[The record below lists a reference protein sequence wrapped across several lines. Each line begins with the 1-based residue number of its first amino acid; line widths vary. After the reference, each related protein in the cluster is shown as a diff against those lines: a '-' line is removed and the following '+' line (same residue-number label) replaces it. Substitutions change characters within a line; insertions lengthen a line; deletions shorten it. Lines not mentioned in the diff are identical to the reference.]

1 MKDSPESEKTPAA
14 TSSRRAEAEVASLLS
29 DVGIRV
35 RAARAARGMTRRIL
49 ARDSGVSERYL
60 AQLEGESGNPSLA
73 VLARVAAAMDL
84 SPESLIRERPTD
96 DTPGDLRTIQRLL
109 DRLGTLD
116 LERAREMLEARFGQG
131 TAAKAGRI
139 ALIGLR
145 GAGKSTLG
153 KRLAT
158 HLGCSFVEL
167 NRAIEAEYGASIGE
181 LLALSGQPAL
191 RRYERR
197 CLEKILNAEDRV
209 VISTGGGI
217 VANEETYDDLLDR
230 THSVWLTASPE
241 EHMQR
246 VIDQGDLRP
255 MARNPEA
262 MHDLRAILEARRD
275 AYGRADAT
283 LETTGRAVDA
293 CLSDLIALV
302 ETMTGGGQLAAKI
315 SS

>member
-1 MKDSPESEKTPAA
+1 MKDDADSRNGSAGP
-14 TSSRRAEAEVASLLS
+14 SSRRTEANVSALLS
-29 DVGIRV
+29 EVGRRV

-84 SPESLIRERPTD
+84 APDALIRDRALDEAPADVRAV
-96 DTPGDLRTIQRLL
+96 QRLL
-109 DRLGTLD
+109 DRLGAAD
-116 LERAREMLEARFGQG
+116 LARARETLETRFGHD
-131 TAAKAGRI
+131 ALVKAERVS
-139 ALIGLR
+139 LIGLR
-145 GAGKSTLG
+145 GAGKTTLG
-153 KRLAT
+153 KRLAAQ
-158 HLGCSFVEL
+158 LDCPFVEL

-197 CLEKILNAEDRV
+197 CLEKILAAETRV

-217 VANEETYDDLLDR
+217 IANEDTYADLLDR

-262 MHDLRAILEARRD
+262 MQDLRAILDARQD
-275 AYGRADAT
+275 AYGRADAALDT
-283 LETTGRAVDA
+283 SGRTVEDCLEE
-293 CLSDLIALV
+293 LSGLIR
-302 ETMTGGGQLAAKI
+302 TMTGGGQAESRI
-315 SS
+315 SP